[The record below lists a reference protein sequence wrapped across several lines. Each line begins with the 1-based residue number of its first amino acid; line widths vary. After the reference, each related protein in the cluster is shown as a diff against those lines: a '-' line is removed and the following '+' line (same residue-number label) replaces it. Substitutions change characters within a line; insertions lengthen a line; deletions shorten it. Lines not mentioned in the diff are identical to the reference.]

1 MRKKLY
7 DLMAQRAAA
16 IDAAEAAIDAGD
28 EAAYNERMTSVENM
42 DREIDKMQRVI
53 NERERHAQMAPQSE
67 AEARDVVEG
76 RVAELRAGHEVQIP
90 VNEILRSVRNTD
102 GDGTLYSGTIAQ
114 PTGAGANVNDNIGAC
129 SLLDLVRVEDM
140 TGLSGWEEP
149 YAISDPT
156 PAKGA
161 PASTAGSSRTASDPT
176 FGISVIKPYEVS
188 TTSFVDRNIALLSPA
203 NYYAKVQQMALRALK
218 NEICKLILLGDAEST
233 HVMYGMINGTNK
245 AGSSIVDTVEATVAS
260 SAGKVDTDLLDNLY
274 FTYGDGLTVGGNG
287 MVFLNKKDL
296 KALGKLRGT
305 NEKGRLYAI
314 NPMQGDACRGTI
326 SDGGMIIP
334 YLVNGALTADRR
346 QVSAGFHRV

>member
-1 MRKKLY
+1 M
-7 DLMAQRAAA
+7 
-16 IDAAEAAIDAGD
+16 E
-28 EAAYNERMTSVENM
+28 S
-42 DREIDKMQRVI
+42 
-53 NERERHAQMAPQSE
+53 
-67 AEARDVVEG
+67 
-76 RVAELRAGHEVQIP
+76 RVAELRAGREIQIP
-90 VNEILRSVRNTD
+90 VNEILRSVRNAD
-102 GDGTLYSGTIAQ
+102 GDGTLFSGTIAQ

-149 YAISDPT
+149 YASADPT
-156 PAKGA
+156 PAKGG
-161 PASTAGSSRTASDPT
+161 PASTAGTSRTASDPT

-188 TTSFVDRNIALLSPA
+188 TTSFVDRNIALLSPT
-203 NYYAKVQQMALRALK
+203 NYYAKVQQMAMRALK
-218 NEICKLILLGDAEST
+218 NEICKLILLGDSELT

-245 AGSSIVDTVEATVAS
+245 AGSSIVDSVSAAVS
-260 SAGKVDTDLLDNLY
+260 SSKGKVDTDLLDDLY

-314 NPMQGDACRGTI
+314 NPMPGDACRGTI

-334 YLVNGALTADRR
+334 YLVNGALTEIEGKAQPESTGADLPTCIYGDPMNYLLGLFGNYTIRVDESYKAQQR
-346 QVSAGFHRV
+346 LFTILGDAMVGGNVVVNKGFVVAKIPKAAAVGG